1 MEWTSDQDRIDWN
14 ALSELY
20 RIAPLGDK
28 TPDDLRR
35 AFGNS
40 MYKCF
45 AFEEGIL
52 AGAGRAVADGVDCSY
67 ICDIAVHPDFQ
78 GRGLGKEIATR
89 LRDLSRGH
97 RKIILYANPGTEPF
111 YERLGFRLMLTAMA
125 IFSNEDAAINKGL
138 IARAPH
144 GTDHA

>member
-28 TPDDLRR
+28 KPEELKR

-45 AFEEGIL
+45 AFDDGIL

-67 ICDIAVHPDFQ
+67 ICDIAVHPHFQ

-97 RKIILYANPGTEPF
+97 RKIILYANPGTEGL
-111 YERLGFRLMLTAMA
+111 YEKLGFRRMLTAMA
-125 IFSNEDAAINKGL
+125 IFSSEDAAIKKGL
-138 IARAPH
+138 IAAS
-144 GTDHA
+144 A